1 MIRYRQE
8 ALDHASA
15 RDPLDQPLPLLRP
28 GWWGVLTALLLV
40 SGGALAWG
48 VLGRV
53 PVRLQG
59 RGVLLRPDSL
69 LPVQSRSSG
78 PLLAILSGEGG
89 CVRAGQVMA
98 RVDQVELRLGLA
110 AAGRRLA
117 QLRAQDGAARLQ
129 AQRERALLAADLERL
144 LPYRAS
150 GAIAEQTFVDKERE
164 LQRLDGQHLGEAA
177 QRQQAINDEAL
188 ALARQRVEYERD
200 SVVVA
205 PLAGCV
211 VERLVQ
217 PGAVVTAGTT
227 IFTLERGDRRG
238 ELVSLAY
245 FPSQDGKRL
254 KPGQLVRVTPTT
266 TKAQRHGGIQGRILS
281 LRALPVSREALRQRL
296 GLEALVNAIQPAGS
310 PGEPLIEAVTS
321 LRRDPRTR
329 SGYDWGGGA
338 GPDLRLTAGTGTDV
352 SVLVEWRQPISYLI
366 PLLRDVSGIY

>member
-1 MIRYRQE
+1 
-8 ALDHASA
+8 
-15 RDPLDQPLPLLRP
+15 
-28 GWWGVLTALLLV
+28 
-40 SGGALAWG
+40 
-48 VLGRV
+48 
-53 PVRLQG
+53 
-59 RGVLLRPDSL
+59 
-69 LPVQSRSSG
+69 
-78 PLLAILSGEGG
+78 
-89 CVRAGQVMA
+89 
-98 RVDQVELRLGLA
+98 
-110 AAGRRLA
+110 
-117 QLRAQDGAARLQ
+117 LQ
-129 AQRERALLAADLERL
+129 AQRERALLVADLERL

-188 ALARQRVEYERD
+188 ALARQRAEYERD

-227 IFTLERGDRRG
+227 IFTLDRGDRRG

-310 PGEPLIEAVTS
+310 PGEPLIEVVTS

-329 SGYDWGGGA
+329 SGYDWGGGP

>member
-1 MIRYRQE
+1 M
-8 ALDHASA
+8 
-15 RDPLDQPLPLLRP
+15 
-28 GWWGVLTALLLV
+28 LTALLLV
-40 SGGALAWG
+40 SGGALVWG

-78 PLLAILSGEGG
+78 PLLAILSGEGS

-129 AQRERALLAADLERL
+129 AQRERALLVADLERL

-227 IFTLERGDRRG
+227 IFTLERGDSRG

-296 GLEALVNAIQPAGS
+296 GLEALVNAIQPAAA

-329 SGYDWGGGA
+329 SGYDWGGGP
-338 GPDLRLTAGTGTDV
+338 GPDLRLTPGTGTDV

>member
-8 ALDHASA
+8 ALDQASA

-28 GWWGVLTALLLV
+28 GWWGVLVALLVV

-78 PLLAILSGEGG
+78 PLLEILSREGG

-110 AAGRRLA
+110 AAARRLA
-117 QLRAQDGAARLQ
+117 QLRAQDGEARLQ
-129 AQRERALLAADLERL
+129 AQRERTLLLADLERL
-144 LPYRAS
+144 LPFRAS
-150 GAIAEQTFVDKERE
+150 GAIAEQTYVDKERD
-164 LQRLDGQHLGEAA
+164 LQRLDGQQLGEAS
-177 QRQQAINDEAL
+177 QRQRAINDEAL
-188 ALARQRVEYERD
+188 DLARQRAEYARN

-205 PLAGCV
+205 PLSGCV
-211 VERLVQ
+211 VEKLVQ

-227 IFTLERGDRRG
+227 VFTLERGDRRG

-296 GLEALVNAIQPAGS
+296 GLEALVNAIQPAAA

-329 SGYDWGGGA
+329 SGYDWGGGP